1 MHTRTEAQLEALASQ
16 LRAFNGY
23 RTLWMEESPTG
34 ATAQVVH
41 TEPDVELEAHGY
53 RYVATVLAPSAD
65 ALGSLLADR
74 LSGLAA
80 A

>member
-23 RTLWMEESPTG
+23 RTLWIEEGPGDATG
-34 ATAQVVH
+34 QVVH
-41 TEPDVELEAHGY
+41 TEPEVELEADGY
-53 RYVATVLAPSAD
+53 RYVGTVLAPSVD
-65 ALGSLLADR
+65 ALASMLADR
-74 LSGLAA
+74 LSALAA